1 MYTVTHAFISTDFTS
16 FTPISWAQ
24 VTNTAFGLSNINSVA
39 FGNEKYLVVG
49 DAGKMSISSTISSGW
64 SLVANSSFG
73 TAKIVTVSYG
83 NNLFVAAG
91 AVGKLATS
99 VNGINWTQRSSSFG
113 SATIMSVA
121 YSSAFNKWYAVS
133 NDGKIGTSVNGISW
147 TLIATPFSSTQ
158 INTVYVGKIYTISS
172 TEFDI
177 NGLPIV
183 TYSGQDIVVA
193 AGYEGKLATFT
204 AGDNAWILRES
215 GFVTDT
221 IYDISSDVENRYVA
235 IGDLGK
241 VAISNGGTVWQSAYP
256 STSFGSS
263 TIRTISVAPIYGT
276 AFVAAG
282 AVGKL
287 ATSYAG
293 ASWDQRTSSFGS
305 STINSILV
313 TEDRAVAVGNAGKI
327 AYSL

>member
-1 MYTVTHAFISTDFTS
+1 MYTVTHAFISTDFIS
-16 FTPISWAQ
+16 FTPISWTQ

-39 FGNEKYLVVG
+39 FGNGKYVAVG
-49 DAGKMSISSTISSGW
+49 DAGKVSISSDISSGW
-64 SLVANSSFG
+64 SLIANSSFG
-73 TAKIVTVSYG
+73 TGKIVTIGFG
-83 NNLFVAAG
+83 NSLFVAAG
-91 AVGKLATS
+91 AIGKLATS
-99 VNGINWTQRSSSFG
+99 TDGINWTQRSSAFG
-113 SATIMSVA
+113 SATIMSIA
-121 YSSAFNKWYAVS
+121 YSNAFNKWYAVS
-133 NDGKIGTSVNGISW
+133 NDGKIGISTNGTSW

-158 INTVYVGKIYTISS
+158 INTVYVGKIYSISS
-172 TEFDI
+172 TQFDI
-177 NGLPIV
+177 NGLPII
-183 TYSGQDIVVA
+183 TYTNQDIVLA

-204 AGDNAWILRES
+204 AQDDAWILRES

-221 IYDISSDVENRYVA
+221 IFDISSDVENRYVA

-241 VAISNGGTVWQSAYP
+241 VAISDGGVTWQSAYP

-282 AVGKL
+282 AIGKL
-287 ATSYAG
+287 ATSYVG
-293 ASWDQRTSSFGS
+293 SSWDQRTSSFGS

-313 TEDRAVAVGNAGKI
+313 LEDKAIAVGNAGKI